1 MLHLFVL
8 VGVPVRVEPAHQRIA
23 CPRGQAQNV
32 VPSFHDAIIAGARA
46 MVLFLY
52 LMLSAVS
59 ARDACDEVET
69 QLAELKALVAKLEDE
84 LLACKEGHSVG
95 LV

>member
-1 MLHLFVL
+1 
-8 VGVPVRVEPAHQRIA
+8 
-23 CPRGQAQNV
+23 
-32 VPSFHDAIIAGARA
+32 
-46 MVLFLY
+46 MVLLLY

-59 ARDACDEVET
+59 AWEACEEVET
-69 QLAELKALVAKLEDE
+69 QLAELKELVAKLEDE